1 MANPLIVPDV
11 ASLPEYEGRDLGL
24 TDWRIVDQGMIN
36 QFAEATGDHQW
47 IHTDPERAASE
58 SPFGTTVAHG
68 YLTIALAPVFLPEII
83 EVAKLSQIVNVG
95 LDKVRLREPVKVG
108 SRLRLGAKVKNVRP
122 MKGGTM
128 RLVLD
133 VRFEVEDVKRA
144 VCTGELIFVY
154 FP

>member
-1 MANPLIVPDV
+1 MANPLIIPDV
-11 ASLPEYEGRDLGL
+11 ASLPEYEGRDLGV

-122 MKGGTM
+122 MKAAPCASCSMFASKSKT
-128 RLVLD
+128 LNEQCAPVS
-133 VRFEVEDVKRA
+133 
-144 VCTGELIFVY
+144 
-154 FP
+154 